1 MSKVSIILIGF
12 KLSTFLVSVISFH
25 ISFVCIVNH
34 ICQLFSGIHVWD
46 QAALQAATRT
56 QSQSEVRL
64 LSSKHSDFI
73 INSKWDL
80 MGLDKHLQVSIMGGV
95 IDKFHGASNYANDSS
110 PLVTQTLVCRA
121 KSRGDILDLETLIS
135 QNKPHLH
142 CSKEDEA
149 THVVVGVFYG
159 AEVYCVLSND
169 LDDDEELRDKILHKF
184 TTEWKNSLEQS
195 QDLIQFQEK
204 FDKKEKQQ
212 LIQIKCRIYSD
223 LPAESVRED
232 TNVFDAYKRC
242 LILID
247 QVQNSGLV
255 PIAVLLCPLDVIMG
269 PTLQMKCYDI
279 DADLVSRCYRVIEK
293 LNRIRFKV
301 DVLLSEV
308 KLVHRPRL
316 RRFADA
322 IVKYQEVFK
331 KNLKDAVV
339 EARKSNDMEQLEK
352 IVQVSENHLLF
363 RPSRLKRWLYYE
375 EAEIEMTEKFVNGTE
390 RINFVADADV
400 NFDPKPVQDKKYALL
415 LCVPSLN
422 EMKVTFIDNMEN
434 WVGKNNSMVNMK
446 LDDEDDDYSQ
456 DGDTSEDEE
465 EKDGISFQHVEFR
478 RRILQW
484 KLKELTDHI
493 RRNKG
498 IENRIQFLLTND
510 RYQETLPCYLLC
522 DYTDDDENPSRT
534 LWFQLPKPPTNLR
547 ISPEATSKTKKAK
560 TPSGSVSIEWD
571 QPDDQDQMKSYPY
584 YYVLE
589 FRPKGST
596 DYWERKKT
604 EDGQLQATICK
615 GKCNYLQL
623 NLKLLIIFYIYYM
636 IIFTIYSSI
645 HLSII

>member
-1 MSKVSIILIGF
+1 M
-12 KLSTFLVSVISFH
+12 
-25 ISFVCIVNH
+25 
-34 ICQLFSGIHVWD
+34 
-46 QAALQAATRT
+46 QAATRT
-56 QSQSEVRL
+56 QFQSEVRL
-64 LSSKHSDFI
+64 LSAKHSDFI

-80 MGLDKHLQVSIMGGV
+80 MGLDQHLQVSIMAGV
-95 IDKFHGASNYANDSS
+95 IETFQGASNYANDSS
-110 PLVTQTLVCRA
+110 NPALVTQTLACSF
-121 KSRGDILDLETLIS
+121 KSRGDILDLESLVS
-135 QNKPHLH
+135 RDKPHLH
-142 CSKEDEA
+142 CSNEDGKEEA
-149 THVVVGVFYG
+149 THVVVGVSYG
-159 AEVYCVLSND
+159 AEVYCVLTND
-169 LDDDEELRDKILHKF
+169 LDGDGESKEKMLHKF
-184 TTEWKNSLEQS
+184 TTEWKNSLEKS

-204 FDKKEKQQ
+204 FDQLEKKQ
-212 LIQIKCRIYSD
+212 LSQMKCQIYSD
-223 LPAESVRED
+223 FLTESVRED
-232 TNVFDAYKRC
+232 NVFDAYKRC
-242 LILID
+242 LILTD
-247 QVQNSGLV
+247 HVQNSGKELV

-269 PTLQMKCYDI
+269 AKETKQIECFDV
-279 DADLVSRCYRVIEK
+279 DADLVSRCYRVMDK
-293 LNRIRFKV
+293 LDRIRFKV
-301 DVLLSEV
+301 DALLTGV

-322 IVKYQEVFK
+322 IAKYQEILK
-331 KNLKDAVV
+331 KNLKDAVID
-339 EARKSNDMEQLEK
+339 ARKSNDIEQLEK
-352 IVQVSENHLLF
+352 IAKVAENHLLF